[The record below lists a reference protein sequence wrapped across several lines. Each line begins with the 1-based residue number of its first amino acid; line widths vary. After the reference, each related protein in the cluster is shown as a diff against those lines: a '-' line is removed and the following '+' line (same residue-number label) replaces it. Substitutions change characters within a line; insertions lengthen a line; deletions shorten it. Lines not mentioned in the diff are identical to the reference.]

1 MAPRRSKKGK
11 AKKTDVYEHDDD
23 EANEAR
29 EAARMEIDGVYEYE
43 APAKIARD
51 DDSEID
57 EDGAF
62 DSEDDATFGSFF
74 SGGKTTTSSKKKAA
88 GKKASGKKAADSDDE
103 ATASNDE
110 DDDDEAGG
118 DLLSD
123 MLGTAPA
130 ARLPTADDEDEDE
143 DDEDDDDDETKHAS
157 LMSMVDAMAKGPK
170 RKIAHAEMTED
181 VAPSAFSKKIGG
193 AELTLASLMASSM
206 PSLPGDE
213 DDEDDDTKDEV
224 MASGSAAALKRQFA
238 QLEADDSKL
247 SAPLAPVLD
256 ARASRK
262 VAYDAK
268 KKDLDVFVPVVQRNR
283 QKETLDFRMQGSAPA
298 PNITVA
304 SLTTKFKP
312 EKPLEN
318 DVAALLATSGWS
330 DKAAAADEAAALE
343 MNALSTEEVQAR
355 QKELAKMRVLMFYE
369 EQKARRVKKIKSKL
383 YHKIRNKQDAKRER
397 SQLRE
402 LDPELADQLDL
413 EDAEKRAEERMTLK
427 HNNTSKW
434 VKHQLGRGIQA
445 DAGTRQAIHDQLRR
459 GDELRRKMDTVAN
472 ESDLSSDDDSETET
486 NETETQR
493 LQRKLAK
500 KASALVMEITADAG
514 ASKADGLHGMKFMQK
529 AVEKQRERAL
539 NDAEKLLQELRG
551 DDYDDNNTDDD
562 DNPAP
567 AKKAKKT
574 TKVTATDKKAVAAKM
589 VHGSQQ
595 MTSVMMDKAHK
606 TRVSSAIQ
614 IDFGD
619 SAPAPVVLVDES
631 APEAFASVAT
641 AAPENP
647 WLDATAT
654 KKRKKPRNRKKAVA
668 ESATIGSAI
677 ASLATTSDAPATGIL
692 GPSAADMKKRKAADT
707 TTPAT
712 KKAKTTDANASAN
725 TSATAKT
732 ETKTEAKT
740 EAKPTTQKKPTTSSA
755 DLAQEELVRRAF
767 AFADEG
773 DDEIGAEKDRIAAED
788 GDAKSGAEVA
798 KLTGMTGWGSWAGEG
813 VKTSKRQLAR
823 LEQAKAVAA
832 AAKLAALSKRK
843 DAKLSRV
850 LINEKKDKKAAKFM
864 VASVPYPFTSRE
876 QYELA
881 MRNPLGADWNTT
893 KSANALTAPEVM
905 LRAGQIIQPLVLT
918 NQEKAAAKTDAAKAK
933 SKATK
938 AQRKAKF

>member
-23 EANEAR
+23 EATEAR

-43 APAKIARD
+43 APAKIARE

-74 SGGKTTTSSKKKAA
+74 SGGKTTTSSKKAS
-88 GKKASGKKAADSDDE
+88 GKKASGKKAAESDDE
-103 ATASNDE
+103 ASNDE
-110 DDDDEAGG
+110 DEDEDDAGG

-130 ARLPTADDEDEDE
+130 ARLPTADDDGN
-143 DDEDDDDDETKHAS
+143 DDDDDDDDDDEAKHAS

-206 PSLPGDE
+206 PSLPGDD
-213 DDEDDDTKDEV
+213 DDEEEAKDEV
-224 MASGSAAALKRQFA
+224 VMASSSAAALKRQFA

-247 SAPLAPVLD
+247 SAPLAPVLE

-262 VAYDAK
+262 VAYDEK
-268 KKDLDVFVPVVQRNR
+268 KKDLEVFVPVVQRNR
-283 QKETLDFRMQGSAPA
+283 QKETLDFRLQGSAPA
-298 PNITVA
+298 NLTVA
-304 SLTTKFKP
+304 GLTTKFKP

-343 MNALSTEEVQAR
+343 MNALTTEEVQAR

-459 GDELRRKMDTVAN
+459 GDELRRKMETVAN
-472 ESDLSSDDDSETET
+472 ESDLSSDDDSETES

-551 DDYDDNNTDDD
+551 DDYDDNNNDDDD

-567 AKKAKKT
+567 AKKAKK
-574 TKVTATDKKAVAAKM
+574 
-589 VHGSQQ
+589 
-595 MTSVMMDKAHK
+595 
-606 TRVSSAIQ
+606 R
-614 IDFGD
+614 
-619 SAPAPVVLVDES
+619 
-631 APEAFASVAT
+631 
-641 AAPENP
+641 
-647 WLDATAT
+647 
-654 KKRKKPRNRKKAVA
+654 PR
-668 ESATIGSAI
+668 
-677 ASLATTSDAPATGIL
+677 
-692 GPSAADMKKRKAADT
+692 
-707 TTPAT
+707 
-712 KKAKTTDANASAN
+712 
-725 TSATAKT
+725 
-732 ETKTEAKT
+732 
-740 EAKPTTQKKPTTSSA
+740 
-755 DLAQEELVRRAF
+755 
-767 AFADEG
+767 
-773 DDEIGAEKDRIAAED
+773 
-788 GDAKSGAEVA
+788 
-798 KLTGMTGWGSWAGEG
+798 
-813 VKTSKRQLAR
+813 
-823 LEQAKAVAA
+823 
-832 AAKLAALSKRK
+832 
-843 DAKLSRV
+843 
-850 LINEKKDKKAAKFM
+850 
-864 VASVPYPFTSRE
+864 
-876 QYELA
+876 
-881 MRNPLGADWNTT
+881 
-893 KSANALTAPEVM
+893 
-905 LRAGQIIQPLVLT
+905 
-918 NQEKAAAKTDAAKAK
+918 
-933 SKATK
+933 
-938 AQRKAKF
+938 